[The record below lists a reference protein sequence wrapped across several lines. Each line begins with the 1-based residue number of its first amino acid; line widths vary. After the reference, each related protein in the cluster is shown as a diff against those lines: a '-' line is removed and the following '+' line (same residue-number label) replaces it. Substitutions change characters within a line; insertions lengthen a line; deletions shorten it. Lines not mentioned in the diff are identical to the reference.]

1 MLLFGVIFW
10 STARFMRHQ
19 IDDSISNEISE
30 IVSSPIASTAQ
41 GVTSLVGDM
50 SRHASGFYYIWQD
63 SDGKLLAG
71 NLPAVQPQVG
81 VREWSEKHHLANEMS
96 AIRGRGVALY
106 GRYLFVGWSTH
117 QLLEMSRFVTAAF
130 GWGLAASLLLAL
142 SGGAVMS
149 TRLMRKIEDISET
162 SRIIVNG
169 DLRQRVSVQH
179 NGDEFD
185 HLALS
190 INAMLDRIESLMN
203 DLREMTTDIAH
214 DLRTPLTRLRNRL
227 EVRDSVTEPQL
238 HQVLADARRDIDLI
252 LEIFSALVRI
262 AQIESGGRKS
272 RFTAVVFDELLDTIV
287 EIYRPSAEE
296 RHQSLIASIE
306 PQLKVTGDKELLM
319 QMFAN
324 LIENALRH
332 TPDGASIHL
341 TARREGT
348 QVAVAIADDGPG
360 IPEDMRGKVLQ
371 RFFRLE
377 RSRTTPGSGLGLS
390 LATAIA
396 TLHDATLRLRDNSPG
411 LRVELRFALPPILP
425 PQPL

>member
-1 MLLFGVIFW
+1 MRLPKALGTSSFRLTVVYAIQTGVSFLLLFGVIFW

-19 IDDSISNEISE
+19 IDDSVSNEISE
-30 IVSSPIASTAQ
+30 IISSPISATPE

-63 SDGKLLAG
+63 ADGKLLAG
-71 NLPAVQPQVG
+71 NLPALQPQVG
-81 VREWSEKHHLANEMS
+81 IREWSETHRRPANEMS
-96 AIRGRGVALY
+96 AIRGRGVMMS

-117 QLLEMSRFVTAAF
+117 QLLEMSQFVTAAF

-142 SGGAVMS
+142 SGGALMS

-169 DLRQRVSVQH
+169 DFRQRVSVQH

-203 DLREMTTDIAH
+203 DLCEMTTDIAH

-227 EVRDSVTEPQL
+227 EVRDDVTELQL
-238 HQVLADARRDIDLI
+238 LQVLADARRDIDLI

-272 RFTAVVFDELLDTIV
+272 RFTAV
-287 EIYRPSAEE
+287 
-296 RHQSLIASIE
+296 
-306 PQLKVTGDKELLM
+306 K
-319 QMFAN
+319 
-324 LIENALRH
+324 
-332 TPDGASIHL
+332 
-341 TARREGT
+341 
-348 QVAVAIADDGPG
+348 
-360 IPEDMRGKVLQ
+360 
-371 RFFRLE
+371 
-377 RSRTTPGSGLGLS
+377 
-390 LATAIA
+390 
-396 TLHDATLRLRDNSPG
+396 
-411 LRVELRFALPPILP
+411 
-425 PQPL
+425 

>member
-1 MLLFGVIFW
+1 LLFGVIFW

-19 IDDSISNEISE
+19 IDDSVSNEINE
-30 IVSSPIASTAQ
+30 IISSPISATPE

-63 SDGKLLAG
+63 AGGRLLAG

-81 VREWSEKHHLANEMS
+81 IREWSETHRRAANEMS
-96 AIRGRGVALY
+96 AIRGRGVMMS

-117 QLLEMSRFVTAAF
+117 QLLEMGQFVTAVF

-142 SGGAVMS
+142 SGGALMS

-169 DLRQRVSVQH
+169 DFRQRVSVRH

-227 EVRDSVTEPQL
+227 EVRDNVTEPQL
-238 HQVLADARRDIDLI
+238 LQVLADARRDIDLI

-272 RFTAVVFDELLDTIV
+272 RFAAVAFDELLDTIV

-296 RHQSLIASIE
+296 RHQSLIASVE
-306 PQLKVTGDKELLM
+306 PQLIVTGDKELLM

-348 QVAVAIADDGPG
+348 EVAVAVADDGPG
-360 IPEDMRGKVLQ
+360 IPEDMRSKVVQ

-390 LATAIA
+390 LAAAIA
-396 TLHDATLRLRDNSPG
+396 TLHDATLRLRDNAPG
-411 LRVELRFALPPILP
+411 LRVELRFAPAANLP
-425 PQPL
+425 PQAR